1 MAFDLY
7 MYGGGLLATVFTPFH
22 RIEPLPSRCNS
33 NLGWWDGPLQ
43 IGVWKCDWSTT
54 VVLLGAPPTLLDP
67 RLLDLDG
74 CIIRAF
80 CGFVSIH
87 TWAVY
92 LLAEASIRLVIGKL
106 EPV

>member
-1 MAFDLY
+1 MQLEPWLV
-7 MYGGGLLATVFTPFH
+7 GWTLADRRLEMRLVNYSGSARGSADTS
-22 RIEPLPSRCNS
+22 RPS
-33 NLGWWDGPLQ
+33 
-43 IGVWKCDWSTT
+43 T
-54 VVLLGAPPTLLDP
+54 
-67 RLLDLDG
+67 LDLDG